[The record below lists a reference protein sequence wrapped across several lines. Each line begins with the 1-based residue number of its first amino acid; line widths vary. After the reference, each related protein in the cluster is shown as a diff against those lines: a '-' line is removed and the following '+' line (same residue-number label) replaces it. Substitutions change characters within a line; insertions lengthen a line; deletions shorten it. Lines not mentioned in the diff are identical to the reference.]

1 VLLPELDAYIPL
13 SSRSRLFLL
22 SAITEDLSRET
33 TVGELGVNL
42 DLTLMPIL
50 RRELRLE
57 DWERDRYLWVRVGYR
72 LIGNLDDTANSKA
85 EHRGIFEVTG
95 RFPLLWD
102 VWLVERARVDLRDVG
117 GEFSARFR
125 PRVGLERKFTI
136 GNHALVPYLQVEA
149 FYDTRFGDW
158 SRERYTSGAEYELT
172 EHWRVESY
180 FRRQED
186 RRPARAHE
194 NGVGFVLKYYY

>member
-1 VLLPELDAYIPL
+1 VVLPELDAYIPL
-13 SSRSRLFLL
+13 SSRARLFLL

-42 DLTLMPIL
+42 DLTLKPIL
-50 RRELRLE
+50 RRELGLGE
-57 DWERDRYLWVRVGYR
+57 WERERYLWVRVGYR
-72 LIGNLDDTANSKA
+72 LIGNLDDAADSKA

-95 RFPLLWD
+95 RIPLLWD
-102 VWLVERARVDLRDVG
+102 VWLVDRARVDLRDVG
-117 GEFSARFR
+117 GEFSARLR
-125 PRVGLERKFTI
+125 PRVGLERRFTI
-136 GNHALVPYLQVEA
+136 GNHAFVPYLQAEA

-158 SRERYTSGAEYELT
+158 SRERYAGGAEYELT